1 MPWRSTPAPSPGS
14 LPLPP
19 RAEVEGEAVAEEEVE
34 VGTLSS
40 RVEAKPYFPQ
50 EKQDQKH
57 SRGRGRG
64 RGGKPKFDKSPN
76 KRKPRV
82 NSKTPAVEKDRCFIC
97 GQTDHW
103 KAECPQNSAANKQP
117 QVKQERMDT
126 MGSSDGYTSIRD
138 GHITI
143 PSPRNY
149 FDQLSTIQDGLQRDD
164 PLRDLNL

>member
-1 MPWRSTPAPSPGS
+1 M
-14 LPLPP
+14 
-19 RAEVEGEAVAEEEVE
+19 AEEEVE
-34 VGTLSS
+34 VETLSFKA
-40 RVEAKPYFPQ
+40 EAKPTSLRRSRTQKFP
-50 EKQDQKH
+50 
-57 SRGRGRG
+57 RGRGRS

-82 NSKTPAVEKDRCFIC
+82 NSKTPSVEKDRCFIC

-103 KAECPQNSAANKQP
+103 KAECPQNTANKQP

-126 MGSSDGYTSIRD
+126 MGSTDGYTSIRD
-138 GHITI
+138 GHIAI